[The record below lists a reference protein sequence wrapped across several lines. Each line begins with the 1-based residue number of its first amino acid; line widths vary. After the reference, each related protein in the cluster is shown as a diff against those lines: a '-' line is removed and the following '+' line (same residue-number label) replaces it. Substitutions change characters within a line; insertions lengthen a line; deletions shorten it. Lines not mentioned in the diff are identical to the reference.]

1 MIKGKDIVVIGIQPW
16 DIEIG
21 SNCKDIAREFS
32 KNNRVLFINIPYS
45 FLEIMK
51 NKKPEIVKNR
61 LDAIKNPS
69 TAIKKI
75 DNNLYTFTPPIK
87 LWPINFLPST
97 ALFSVFNKINNR
109 KLSDSIKKALTELE
123 FNDFYLFND
132 QHIFLGYYL
141 KELLKPQLSI
151 YYIRDNLQIVRY
163 WQKHGHILEPK
174 LIAKSDIVFTNS
186 LYYEEYAKN
195 YNNQSYMVGQGCDI
209 QMYRPEKT
217 EVAEELKNIKKP
229 IIGYVGYLSAK
240 RLDVEIISQI
250 AQDRPDYSIVLVGP
264 ESEEFKNSRLHEIP
278 NVIFLGSK
286 SPEQLPSYIKGFD
299 VAMNPQQLTKATI
312 GNYPR
317 KIDEYLAMGKATV
330 ATKTKAMEWFK
341 DSVTLCEK
349 ASDYPQAIDK
359 LLENDSEELRQ
370 KRIKVGYS
378 HSWTTSVNLMYE
390 KIKKLKK

>member
-61 LDAIKNPS
+61 LNAIKNPS
-69 TAIKKI
+69 TALKQI

-97 ALFSVFNKINNR
+97 ASFSVFNKINNK
-109 KLSDSIKKALTELE
+109 KLSDSIQKALTKLE

-141 KELLKPQLSI
+141 KELLQPKLSI
-151 YYIRDNLQIVRY
+151 YYIRDNLQIVSY
-163 WQKHGHILEPK
+163 WKKHGHILEPK

-186 LYYEEYAKN
+186 LYYEEYAKK
-195 YNNQSYMVGQGCDI
+195 YNNQSYMIGQGCDN
-209 QMYRPEKT
+209 QMYWPEKT

-240 RLDVEIISQI
+240 RLDIEIISQI
-250 AQDRPDYSIVLVGP
+250 AQERPDYSIVLVGP

-278 NVIFLGSK
+278 NIIFLGSK
-286 SPEQLPSYIKGFD
+286 KPEQLPSYIKGFD
-299 VAMNPQQLTKATI
+299 VAMNPQQLTRATI

-349 ASDYPQAIDK
+349 ASDYPPAIDE

-370 KRIKVGYS
+370 KRIKVGHS

-390 KIKKLKK
+390 KIENL